1 MKELLKKMFF
11 RNAINSSFHKQP
23 YQVCT
28 KTVMDTTDCEISF
41 DKDGVSNHFYEYY
54 QKANKILLPH
64 VERENVFNS
73 LIEKIRRSGKGKMY
87 DCLIGLSGGVD
98 SSYIAY
104 VAGELKLNAL
114 IVHFD
119 NGWNSEL
126 AVSNIKKIVSK
137 YNFDL
142 HTFVVDWEEFKDIQ
156 LSFFKASVPNIE
168 VVTDHAIIAT
178 LHKVAGEYNIEYL
191 ISGSN
196 IVTEGILP
204 SSWGYDASDFKHIKD
219 IHKIFGKTKIKT
231 FPRLSLYNYF
241 YYMFIKRVKKVNILN
256 YMNYNKENAIKT
268 LETELGWKYYGGK
281 HYESI
286 FTQFFQAYVLPT
298 KFGIDKRKA
307 HLSSLIC
314 SGQILRDEAIEELKT
329 PLYSQSQLIEHKD
342 YMFKKLEISPAEF
355 ERIMSLKPKKH
366 EDYPT
371 NKKLIG
377 FAMKVKQKIKF

>member
-1 MKELLKKMFF
+1 M
-11 RNAINSSFHKQP
+11 QD
-23 YQVCT
+23 T
-28 KTVMDTTDCEISF
+28 KGYKRCSVTVMDTSDPEIRF
-41 DKDGVSNHFYEYY
+41 DENNVSNHVYEY
-54 QKANKILLPH
+54 KELENKILLPD
-64 VERENVFNS
+64 N
-73 LIEKIRRSGKGKMY
+73 EKKDEFDKIVNEIKGSGKGKTY

-104 VAGELKLNAL
+104 LAGEMKLNAL

-126 AVSNIKKIVSK
+126 AVNNIKKLVTK

-142 HTFVVDWEEFKDIQ
+142 HTLVVDWEEFKDIQ

-178 LHKVAGEYNIEYL
+178 LYRITKEYNIKYL

-204 SSWGYDASDFKHIKD
+204 KSWGYDASDFKHIKA
-219 IHKIFGKTKIKT
+219 IHKKFGTKKFKT
-231 FPRLSLYNYF
+231 FPKLTLINYF
-241 YYMFIKRVKKVNILN
+241 YYMLIRKVKKVNILN
-256 YMNYNKENAIKT
+256 LVDYSKEKAIQT
-268 LETELGWKYYGGK
+268 LEREVGWQYYGGK

-298 KFGIDKRKA
+298 KFGFDKRKA

-314 SGQILRDEAIEELKT
+314 SGQITREEALLELQE
-329 PLYSQSQLIEHKD
+329 PLYDLNVLETHIE
-342 YMFKKLEISPAEF
+342 YVIKKWEITRDDF
-355 ERIMSLKPKKH
+355 EKIMKLPPKKH
-366 EDYPT
+366 TDYPT
-371 NKKLIG
+371 NKKIMN
-377 FAMKVKQKIKF
+377 FALKVKRFIKI

>member
-1 MKELLKKMFF
+1 MKEFPNPL
-11 RNAINSSFHKQP
+11 HKQP

-28 KTVMDTTDCEISF
+28 RTVMDTTDVEISF
-41 DKDGVSNHFYEYY
+41 DEDGVSNHFYEYH
-54 QKANKILLPH
+54 QKANKILLQP
-64 VERENVFNS
+64 VEREKEFNN
-73 LIEKIRRSGKGKMY
+73 LIGKIKGSGKGKTY

-104 VAGELKLNAL
+104 LAGELKLNAL

-142 HTFVVDWEEFKDIQ
+142 HTLVVDWEEFKDIQ

-178 LHKVAGEYNIEYL
+178 LYKVAKEYNIEYL

-204 SSWGYDASDFKHIKD
+204 SSWGYDASDFKHIKE
-219 IHKIFGKTKIKT
+219 IHKLFGKTKIKT
-231 FPRLSLYNYF
+231 FPKLTLFNYF
-241 YYMFIKRVKKVNILN
+241 YYMLIKRVKKVNILN
-256 YMNYNKENAIKT
+256 YLNYSKESAIKT
-268 LETELGWKYYGGK
+268 LESELGWKYYGGK

-298 KFGIDKRKA
+298 KFGFDKRKA

-314 SGQILRDEAIEELKT
+314 SGQISRDEAIQELKS
-329 PLYSQSQLIEHKD
+329 PLYSESQLVEHMD
-342 YMFKKLEISPAEF
+342 YMLKKWEISAEEF
-355 ERIMSLKPKKH
+355 ERIMALTPKKH
-366 EDYPT
+366 EDYPN
-371 NKKLIG
+371 NKKLID
-377 FAMKVKQKIKF
+377 FAIKVKQKLKF